1 VIVGDFR
8 VLRPRTV
15 EEAVR
20 ILAEHGPNAMAVA
33 GGTDVIPNL
42 QMRLFEPRV
51 LVDLKPLRSL
61 SGISFS
67 ERDGLRIGAL
77 TTLTNL
83 LGERVIREKF
93 PVLAQAAGTIAGPL
107 QRNMGTIGGN
117 LCLETRCRWYNQ
129 SHFWRQ
135 AVGGCL
141 KKDGPICH
149 VAPGGK
155 FCWAV
160 WSGDSAPALL
170 TVDAEVE
177 IAGAGGTRR
186 IQLRDFYKNDGMD
199 RIALR
204 HGEIVAAVHVPARMA
219 GFRGA
224 YHKLRVRD
232 SIDYPLAGVAVSMDV
247 DSSGVCRDARVALT
261 AVNPA
266 PVLLPKIAEL
276 FVGRKWSAELA
287 DEAARVAI
295 RTGKPLTTSA
305 STPVYRR
312 EMVKLFT
319 RRALEETWRAQNG
332 SSQAIETRK
341 QMPKFDS
348 RESRKR
354 DETGSRGS

>member
-1 VIVGDFR
+1 MILAEFQVA
-8 VLRPRTV
+8 RPRTI

-20 ILAEHGPNAMAVA
+20 ILRENGADAMAVA

-42 QMRLFEPRV
+42 QMRLFAPRV
-51 LVDLKPLRSL
+51 LVDLKPLRGL
-61 SGISFS
+61 SGVSFS
-67 ERDGLRIGAL
+67 EREGLRIGAL

-83 LGERVIREKF
+83 LAAPVVRDRF
-93 PVLAQAAGTIAGPL
+93 PVLARAVGTIAGPL
-107 QRNMGTIGGN
+107 QRNMGTVGGN

-135 AVGGCL
+135 ALGGCL

-170 TVDAEVE
+170 TLDAELE
-177 IAGAGGTRR
+177 IAGPSGMRR
-186 IQLRDFYKNDGMD
+186 AALRDFYKNDGMD
-199 RIALR
+199 RIALGR
-204 HGEIVAAVHVPARMA
+204 GEIVTAVQVPPHMA
-219 GFRGA
+219 GLRGA

-232 SIDYPLAGVAVSMDV
+232 SIDYPLAGVAVAMKV
-247 DSSGVCRDARVALT
+247 DTGGVCRDARVALT

-266 PVLLPKIAEL
+266 PVLLPQAAEL
-276 FVGRKWSAELA
+276 LVGHTWSEDRAAEVARLA
-287 DEAARVAI
+287 V

-312 EMVKLFT
+312 EMAKLFT
-319 RRALEETWRAQNG
+319 RRALEEAWCART
-332 SSQAIETRK
+332 S
-341 QMPKFDS
+341 
-348 RESRKR
+348 
-354 DETGSRGS
+354 

>member
-1 VIVGDFR
+1 VIVSEFR
-8 VLRPRTV
+8 VVRPQTI

-20 ILAEHGPNAMAVA
+20 ILGEHGSEAMVVA

-42 QMRLFEPRV
+42 QMRLFAPRV
-51 LVDLKPLRSL
+51 LVDLKPLRRL
-61 SGISFS
+61 SGVSFS

-83 LGERVIREKF
+83 LEAPVVREKF
-93 PVLAQAAGTIAGPL
+93 PVLAQAVGTIAGPL
-107 QRNMGTIGGN
+107 QRNMGTVGGN

-135 AVGGCL
+135 ALGGCL

-170 TVDAEVE
+170 TLDAEIE
-177 IAGAGGTRR
+177 IAGMSGMRR
-186 IQLRDFYKNDGMD
+186 TLLREFYKNDGMD
-199 RIALR
+199 RIALGR
-204 HGEIVAAVHVPARMA
+204 GEIVTAVHVPGRMA
-219 GFRGA
+219 GLRGA

-232 SIDYPLAGVAVSMDV
+232 SIDYPLAGAAVTMNV
-247 DSSGVCRDARVALT
+247 DAQGTCRDARIALT

-266 PVLLPKIAEL
+266 PVLLPQVAEMIA
-276 FVGRKWSAELA
+276 GKKWSDDLAAEVA
-287 DEAARVAI
+287 HIAI

-319 RRALEETWRAQNG
+319 ERALEETWHG
-332 SSQAIETRK
+332 SK
-341 QMPKFDS
+341 N
-348 RESRKR
+348 
-354 DETGSRGS
+354 